1 MVWQTHRRGGRIL
14 GFALAVCLLL
24 ALPAGAAKMQ
34 IAYPPPESAT
44 DERGAYP
51 IALLELALSKA
62 GIDYR
67 LQPAKVSMQQ
77 GRALKQLEDGTDID
91 VFWSMTSKQRERD
104 LLPIRIPIDKGL
116 LGWRIFLINKK
127 SRAQFDQVRT
137 LEQLK
142 HFVAGQGHDWPD
154 TEILLANGLRVNSS
168 FSYDSLFKMLQSG
181 RFDYFPRSIEEI
193 WGEEKSHPDMEM
205 EIESNIVLQYPAAK
219 YFFVNKR
226 NTPLASAL
234 EAGLRAAIR
243 DGSFDQLF
251 DKYNGALIQ
260 RARLQSRTL
269 LKLNNPLLP
278 DETPLQQKALWF
290 RTSP

>member
-1 MVWQTHRRGGRIL
+1 MVGKMHRRGGHIL
-14 GFALAVCLLL
+14 GLALALFILL
-24 ALPAGAAKMQ
+24 ALPAGAANMH
-34 IAYPPPESAT
+34 IAYPPPESAI

-62 GIDYR
+62 GIDYS
-67 LQPAKVSMQQ
+67 LQPARTSMQQ
-77 GRALKQLEDGTDID
+77 GRALKQLEEGVDID
-91 VFWSMTSKQRERD
+91 VFWSMTSKQREKD

-127 SRAQFDQVRT
+127 SRAQFDTVRS
-137 LEQLK
+137 LDQLK

-181 RFDYFPRSIEEI
+181 RFDYFPRSIEEV

-205 EIESNIVLQYPAAK
+205 EIEPNLVLQYPAAK
-219 YFFVNKR
+219 YFFVNK
-226 NTPLASAL
+226 NNKQLASVL
-234 EAGLRAAIR
+234 ETGLRAAIR

-251 DKYNGALIQ
+251 NKFNGDLIQ

-269 LKLNNPLLP
+269 LKLKNPLLP
-278 DETPLQQKALWF
+278 DETPLQQKELWF

>member
-1 MVWQTHRRGGRIL
+1 MVWQMRCCGGRIL
-14 GFALAVCLLL
+14 GLALALIIMI
-24 ALPAGAAKMQ
+24 ALPAKAAKMR
-34 IAYPPPESAT
+34 ITYPPPESAT
-44 DERGAYP
+44 DERSEYS
-51 IALLELALSKA
+51 IELLELALSKA
-62 GIDYR
+62 GIEYS
-67 LQPAKVSMQQ
+67 LQPAKMSMQQ
-77 GRALKQLEDGTDID
+77 GRALKQLEEGVDID

-127 SRAQFDQVRT
+127 SRAQFDTVRT
-137 LEQLK
+137 LDQLK

-181 RFDYFPRSIEEI
+181 RFDYFPRSIEEV
-193 WGEEKSHPDMEM
+193 WGEEKSHLDMEM
-205 EIESNIVLQYPAAK
+205 EIEPNIVLQYPAAK
-219 YFFVNKR
+219 YFFVNKH
-226 NTPLASAL
+226 NKQLAGAL
-234 EAGLRAAIR
+234 ETGLRTAIK

-251 DKYNGALIQ
+251 NKYNGALIL

-269 LKLNNPLLP
+269 LKLKNPLLP
-278 DETPLQQKALWF
+278 DETPLQQKELWF